1 METLVNNS
9 NSDTFKRNCS
19 EINDDICSKL
29 TCPSSINSNPK
40 TVSSFPAQ
48 SSVPLEPIT
57 KNEKEKEE
65 FSESSQSN
73 SIIEKDVLVPLG
85 NPNLKNLNYIDS
97 EIPIYVNLYKI
108 ELERNYTLY
117 EYGVNFLYEKDDK
130 YSLSTPFKQRIINT
144 AGVKIAQKYKNF
156 IFIGSA
162 LFSEKKVE
170 EVSQI
175 PAEYHSVNY
184 IIDIQPTSKTIEM
197 SKDSKTMMKQYNEGK
212 NEIKSIF
219 EIIVKEILRHNP
231 SLIKDGNS
239 YFDKSHEKELQAEE
253 EYNDINVVNG
263 YDTKVMILDSGIY
276 LNVDKKTKISSK
288 FNCLQLIQ
296 TFTNNFNSPTKDEIR
311 QINDWFENKTVE
323 TFFQNHRRLY
333 VSQVNFDRTPTNTT
347 KKCEK
352 GTLSFLSYY
361 DEFCGQKL
369 NPKSPLLYVRKKKSS
384 KEGFFYPPELCVM
397 VGLTDEMLS
406 DRSLTKDITKITKLN
421 PTDKMDFISNI
432 IKYMNDKD
440 CIIYNKMIN
449 GEKKEVR
456 LKSAFETKQIYGL
469 NIIEANN
476 VDKFTG
482 KIMSLPDL
490 NGENGKIKNI
500 GRTFKVFR
508 AKPISSLC
516 IFHYKNEK
524 DARYLKQIMEKAK
537 EEYGIILEKN
547 DFKHVNSDN
556 FDEWVK
562 LIDKCIK
569 SKKYNMITLLLSD
582 YLDKNGLYS
591 KLKFYTQDQKGIVTQ
606 CIKNK
611 SLRKNALSVVSNIL
625 IQMNTKIGGIS
636 CVADF
641 QEEIKKQ
648 NLMVVGV
655 DSSGYEENGKLFQ
668 NISFCASLDEYFTK
682 YVNKKTTITIEDYD
696 NTNLPIANFVEIAL
710 AEYFNIHKKFPG
722 GIIIYR
728 QGISKGQKNYL
739 KTEIE
744 QLQKI
749 FNGESEKKC
758 YKDIKIKYYYVL
770 VNKKPTLKFF
780 EESTYNNKRNRN
792 NDKGIYDNPDSGL
805 LICDKLISSDKF
817 EFYIQPQKVTQGTA
831 TPTCFQVEYGNMNCP
846 EMLPKLTFDL
856 CFLYS
861 NWRGPVRV
869 PAPLKYAE
877 KLAKSK
883 AGVNDAIKN
892 TLSYI

>member
-1 METLVNNS
+1 MNALEINANE
-9 NSDTFKRNCS
+9 DTFKKTTSVVC
-19 EINDDICSKL
+19 DDICSKSSCL
-29 TCPSSINSNPK
+29 TGLNTI
-40 TVSSFPAQ
+40 SSFTDQLKIIPSPA
-48 SSVPLEPIT
+48 P
-57 KNEKEKEE
+57 KNEQSEI
-65 FSESSQSN
+65 SESSHN
-73 SIIEKDVLVPLG
+73 TSIMEKDSLVPLS
-85 NPNLKNLNYIDS
+85 NPNLKNLKYIES
-97 EIPIYVNLYKI
+97 EIPIYANLYKI

-117 EYGVNFLYEKDDK
+117 EYAVNFIYDKDDK
-130 YSLSTPFKQRIINT
+130 YTLSTPFKQRIINT
-144 AGVKIAQKYKNF
+144 ASSKVAQKYKNF

-170 EVSQI
+170 EVTQI

-184 IIDIQPTSKTIEM
+184 LIDIQPTSKTIEM
-197 SKDSKTMMKQYNEGK
+197 CKDSKVMMNQYNEGK
-212 NEIKSIF
+212 NEIKTIF
-219 EIIVKEILRHNP
+219 EIIIKEILRHNP
-231 SLIKDGNS
+231 SLIKDANS
-239 YFDKSHEKELQAEE
+239 YFDKSNEKELQAQE

-296 TFTNNFNSPTKDEIR
+296 TFTNDFDNPSKDEIR

-333 VSQVNFDRTPTNTT
+333 VSQVNFDRTPSNTT

-352 GTLSFLSYY
+352 GTLSFLKYY
-361 DEFCGQKL
+361 SEFCGQKL
-369 NPKSPLLYVRKKKSS
+369 NPKSPLLYVRKKKNG
-384 KEGFFYPPELCVM
+384 KDGFFYPPELCVM
-397 VGLTDEMLS
+397 IGLTDEMLA
-406 DRSLTKDITKITKLN
+406 DRSLTKDITRLTKLN

-432 IKYMNDKD
+432 VKYMNDKN
-440 CIIYNKMIN
+440 CIIYNKMVN
-449 GEKKEVR
+449 GEKKEVK
-456 LKSAFETKQIYGL
+456 LKSAFETKEIYGL
-469 NIIEANN
+469 NIMEAKD

-482 KIMSLPDL
+482 RIMSLPDL
-490 NGENGKIKNI
+490 NGENGKIKNL
-500 GRTFKVFR
+500 GRTFKVFN

-516 IFHYKNEK
+516 LFHFKNEK
-524 DARYLKQIMEKAK
+524 DARYLKQIMNKAK
-537 EEYGIILEKN
+537 EEYGIILERN

-556 FDEWVK
+556 FDEWSN

-569 SKKYNMITLLLSD
+569 TKKYNMVTFLLND
-582 YLDKNGLYS
+582 YIDKNGLYT
-591 KLKFYTQDQKGIVTQ
+591 KLKFYTQEQKGIVTQ
-606 CIKNK
+606 CIKAK
-611 SLRKNALSVVSNIL
+611 SLKKNALSVVSNIL

-655 DSSGYEENGKLFQ
+655 DSSGYEEGGKLFQ
-668 NISFCASLDEYFTK
+668 NISFCASLDEYFTN
-682 YVNKKTTITIEDYD
+682 YVHKKTTITIEDYD
-696 NTNLPIANFVEIAL
+696 NTNLPIANFMETAL
-710 AEYFNIHKKFPG
+710 AEYFKIHKKFPG
-722 GIIIYR
+722 GVIIYR
-728 QGISKGQKNYL
+728 QGISHGQKNYL
-739 KTEIE
+739 KSEIE

-749 FNGESEKKC
+749 FNGESEQKS

-780 EESTYNNKRNRN
+780 EESTYNKKNRN

-817 EFYIQPQKVTQGTA
+817 EFYIQPQKVSQGTA
-831 TPTCFQVEYGNMNCP
+831 TPTCFQVEYGNMNTP
-846 EMLPKLTFDL
+846 EILPKLTFDL

-883 AGVNDAIKN
+883 AGVNEAIKT

>member
-1 METLVNNS
+1 MNTLEINCNE
-9 NSDTFKRNCS
+9 DTFRNNA
-19 EINDDICSKL
+19 IKDDDECSKA
-29 TCPSSINSNPK
+29 TNPIS
-40 TVSSFPAQ
+40 TITT
-48 SSVPLEPIT
+48 SSVQISKIGAKISSRRNEPSIV
-57 KNEKEKEE
+57 
-65 FSESSQSN
+65 SDSSQSN
-73 SIIEKDVLVPLG
+73 SIMDRDSLVPLG
-85 NPNLKNLNYIDS
+85 NPGLKNLNYIEN
-97 EIPIYVNLYKI
+97 EIPIYTNLYKI

-117 EYGVNFLYEKDDK
+117 EYAVNFIYEKDDQ

-144 AGVKIAQKYKNF
+144 VSSKVAQKLKNF

-162 LFSEKKVE
+162 LYSEKKIE
-170 EVSQI
+170 EVMQI
-175 PAEYHSVNY
+175 STEYHSIHY
-184 IIDIQPTSKTIEM
+184 LIDIQPTSKVIEM
-197 SKDSKTMMKQYNEGK
+197 SKDSQTMMNQYNAGK
-212 NEIKSIF
+212 IEIKTIF

-231 SLIKDGNS
+231 SLIKDTNS
-239 YFDKSHEKELQAEE
+239 YFDKSHEKELQAQE
-253 EYNDINVVNG
+253 EYNDINIVNG

-288 FNCLQLIQ
+288 FNCLQLIK
-296 TFTNNFNSPTKDEIR
+296 TFISNFNSPTKDEIR
-311 QINDWFENKTVE
+311 QINEWFENKTVE
-323 TFFQNHRRLY
+323 TFFQNHRRFY
-333 VSQVNFDRTPTNTT
+333 VSQVDFDRTPINTT

-352 GTLSFLSYY
+352 GTISFLKYY
-361 DEFCGQKL
+361 NDFCGQKL
-369 NPKSPLLYVRKKKSS
+369 NPDSPLLYVRKKKNG
-384 KEGFFYPPELCVM
+384 KDGFFYPPELCVT

-406 DRSLTKDITKITKLN
+406 DRSLTKDITRLTKLN
-421 PTDKMDFISNI
+421 PTDKMDFINNI
-432 IKYMNDKD
+432 VKYMNDKN
-440 CIIYNKMIN
+440 CIIYNKIVD
-449 GEKKEVR
+449 GEKKEVK
-456 LKSAFETKQIYGL
+456 LKSAFETKEIYGL
-469 NIIEANN
+469 NIVEAKD

-482 KIMSLPDL
+482 KIMSLPEL

-500 GRTFKVFR
+500 GRTFKVFN

-516 IFHYKNEK
+516 LFHSKNEK
-524 DARYLKQIMEKAK
+524 DARYLKQIMYKAK
-537 EEYGIILEKN
+537 EEYGIILDKN
-547 DFKHVNSDN
+547 DFKHVGSEYFEDWKN
-556 FDEWVK
+556 

-569 SKKYNMITLLLSD
+569 TKKYNIITFLIND
-582 YLDKNGLYS
+582 HLDSIGLYA
-591 KLKFYTQDQKGIVTQ
+591 KLKFYTQEQKGVITQ
-606 CIKNK
+606 FIKTK
-611 SLRKNALSVVSNIL
+611 SLKKNALSVVSNIL
-625 IQMNTKIGGIS
+625 IQMNTKIGGTS
-636 CVADF
+636 CIASFNED
-641 QEEIKKQ
+641 IKKE

-655 DSSGYEENGKLFQ
+655 DSSGYEENGKLYQ
-668 NISFCASLDEYFTK
+668 NISFCASLDKYFTN
-682 YVNKKTTITIEDYD
+682 YVNKKTTVTIEDYD
-696 NTNLPIANFVEIAL
+696 NTNLPIATFMETAL
-710 AEYFNIHKKFPG
+710 AEYFKIHKQFPS

-749 FNGESEKKC
+749 FNGDSDKKC
-758 YKDIKIKYYYVL
+758 FKDIKIKYYYVL
-770 VNKKPTLKFF
+770 VNKKSSLKFF

-846 EMLPKLTFDL
+846 EILPKLTFDL

>member
-1 METLVNNS
+1 MNALEINANE
-9 NSDTFKRNCS
+9 DTFKKTTSVVC
-19 EINDDICSKL
+19 DDICSKSSCL
-29 TCPSSINSNPK
+29 TGLNTI
-40 TVSSFPAQ
+40 SSFTDQLKIIPSPA
-48 SSVPLEPIT
+48 P
-57 KNEKEKEE
+57 KNEQSEI
-65 FSESSQSN
+65 SESSHN
-73 SIIEKDVLVPLG
+73 TSIMEKDSLVPLS
-85 NPNLKNLNYIDS
+85 NPNLKNLKYIES
-97 EIPIYVNLYKI
+97 EIPIYADLYKI

-117 EYGVNFLYEKDDK
+117 EYAVNFIYDKDDK
-130 YSLSTPFKQRIINT
+130 YTLSTPFKQRIINT
-144 AGVKIAQKYKNF
+144 ASSKVAQKYKNF

-170 EVSQI
+170 EVTQI

-184 IIDIQPTSKTIEM
+184 LIDIQPTSKTIEM
-197 SKDSKTMMKQYNEGK
+197 CKDSKVMMNQYNEGK
-212 NEIKSIF
+212 NEIKTIF
-219 EIIVKEILRHNP
+219 EIIIKEILRHNP
-231 SLIKDGNS
+231 SLIKDANS
-239 YFDKSHEKELQAEE
+239 YFDKSNEKELQAQE

-296 TFTNNFNSPTKDEIR
+296 TFTNDFDNPSKDEIR

-333 VSQVNFDRTPTNTT
+333 VSQVNFDRTPSNTT

-352 GTLSFLSYY
+352 GTLSFLKYY
-361 DEFCGQKL
+361 SEFCGQKL
-369 NPKSPLLYVRKKKSS
+369 NPKSPLLYVRKKKNG
-384 KEGFFYPPELCVM
+384 KDGFFYPPELCVM
-397 VGLTDEMLS
+397 IGLTDEMLA
-406 DRSLTKDITKITKLN
+406 DRSLTKDITRLTKLN

-432 IKYMNDKD
+432 VKYMNDKN
-440 CIIYNKMIN
+440 CIIYNKMVN
-449 GEKKEVR
+449 GEKKEVK
-456 LKSAFETKQIYGL
+456 LKSAFETKEIYGL
-469 NIIEANN
+469 NIMEAKD

-482 KIMSLPDL
+482 RIMSLPDL
-490 NGENGKIKNI
+490 NGENGKIKNL
-500 GRTFKVFR
+500 GRTFKVFN

-516 IFHYKNEK
+516 LFHFKNEK
-524 DARYLKQIMEKAK
+524 DARYLKQIMNKAK
-537 EEYGIILEKN
+537 EEYGIILERN

-556 FDEWVK
+556 FDEWSN

-569 SKKYNMITLLLSD
+569 TKKYNMVTFLLND
-582 YLDKNGLYS
+582 YIDKNGLYT
-591 KLKFYTQDQKGIVTQ
+591 KLKFYTQEQKGIVTQ
-606 CIKNK
+606 CIKAK
-611 SLRKNALSVVSNIL
+611 SLKKNALSVVSNIL

-655 DSSGYEENGKLFQ
+655 DSSGYEEGGKLFQ
-668 NISFCASLDEYFTK
+668 NISFCASLDEYFTN
-682 YVNKKTTITIEDYD
+682 YVNKKTTVTIEDYD
-696 NTNLPIANFVEIAL
+696 NTNLPIANFMETAL
-710 AEYFNIHKKFPG
+710 AEYFKIHKKFPG
-722 GIIIYR
+722 GVIIYR
-728 QGISKGQKNYL
+728 QGISHGQKNYL
-739 KTEIE
+739 KSEIE

-749 FNGESEKKC
+749 FNGESEQKS

-780 EESTYNNKRNRN
+780 EESTYNKKNRN

-817 EFYIQPQKVTQGTA
+817 EFYIQPQKVSQGTA
-831 TPTCFQVEYGNMNCP
+831 TPTCFQVEYGNMNTP
-846 EMLPKLTFDL
+846 EILPKLTFDL

-883 AGVNDAIKN
+883 AGVNEAIKT

>member
-1 METLVNNS
+1 MNALEINANE
-9 NSDTFKRNCS
+9 DTFKKTTSVVC
-19 EINDDICSKL
+19 DDICSKSSCL
-29 TCPSSINSNPK
+29 TGLNTI
-40 TVSSFPAQ
+40 SSFTDQLKIIPSPA
-48 SSVPLEPIT
+48 P
-57 KNEKEKEE
+57 KNEQSEI
-65 FSESSQSN
+65 SESSHN
-73 SIIEKDVLVPLG
+73 TSIMEKDSLVPLS
-85 NPNLKNLNYIDS
+85 NPNLKNLKYIES
-97 EIPIYVNLYKI
+97 EIPIYANLYKI

-117 EYGVNFLYEKDDK
+117 EYAVNFIYDKDDK
-130 YSLSTPFKQRIINT
+130 YTLSTPFKQRIINT
-144 AGVKIAQKYKNF
+144 ASSKVAQKYKNF

-170 EVSQI
+170 EVTQI

-184 IIDIQPTSKTIEM
+184 LIDIQPTSKTIEM
-197 SKDSKTMMKQYNEGK
+197 CKDSKVMMNQYNEGK
-212 NEIKSIF
+212 NEIKTIF
-219 EIIVKEILRHNP
+219 EIIIKEILRHNP
-231 SLIKDGNS
+231 SLIKYANS
-239 YFDKSHEKELQAEE
+239 YFDKSNEKELQAQE

-296 TFTNNFNSPTKDEIR
+296 TFTNDFDNPSKDEIR

-333 VSQVNFDRTPTNTT
+333 VSQVNFDRTPSNTT

-352 GTLSFLSYY
+352 GTLSFLKYY
-361 DEFCGQKL
+361 SEFCGQKL
-369 NPKSPLLYVRKKKSS
+369 NPKSPLLYVRKKKNG
-384 KEGFFYPPELCVM
+384 KDGFFYPPELCVM
-397 VGLTDEMLS
+397 IGLTDEMLA
-406 DRSLTKDITKITKLN
+406 DRSLTKDITRLTKLN

-432 IKYMNDKD
+432 VKYMNDKN
-440 CIIYNKMIN
+440 CIIYNKMVN
-449 GEKKEVR
+449 GEKKEVK
-456 LKSAFETKQIYGL
+456 LKSAFETKEIYGL
-469 NIIEANN
+469 NIMEAKD

-482 KIMSLPDL
+482 RIMSLPDL
-490 NGENGKIKNI
+490 NGENGKIKNL
-500 GRTFKVFR
+500 GRTFKVFN

-516 IFHYKNEK
+516 LFHFKNEK
-524 DARYLKQIMEKAK
+524 DARYLKQIMNKAK
-537 EEYGIILEKN
+537 EEYGIILERN

-556 FDEWVK
+556 FDEWSN

-569 SKKYNMITLLLSD
+569 TKKYNMVTFLLND
-582 YLDKNGLYS
+582 YIDKNGLYT
-591 KLKFYTQDQKGIVTQ
+591 KLKFYTQEQKGIVTQ
-606 CIKNK
+606 CIKAK
-611 SLRKNALSVVSNIL
+611 SLKKNALSVVSNIL

-655 DSSGYEENGKLFQ
+655 DSSGYEEGGKLFQ
-668 NISFCASLDEYFTK
+668 NISFCASLDEYFTN
-682 YVNKKTTITIEDYD
+682 YVNKKTTVTIEDYD
-696 NTNLPIANFVEIAL
+696 NTNLPIANFMETAL
-710 AEYFNIHKKFPG
+710 AEYFKIHKKFPG
-722 GIIIYR
+722 GVIIYR
-728 QGISKGQKNYL
+728 QGISHGQKNYL
-739 KTEIE
+739 KSEIE

-749 FNGESEKKC
+749 FNGESEQKS

-780 EESTYNNKRNRN
+780 EESTYNKKNRN

-817 EFYIQPQKVTQGTA
+817 EFYIQPQKVSQGTA
-831 TPTCFQVEYGNMNCP
+831 TPTCFQVEYGNMNTP
-846 EMLPKLTFDL
+846 EILPKLTFDL

-883 AGVNDAIKN
+883 AGVNEAIKT